1 VPDFR
6 LNQNVD
12 PSSQVWIIIPAHNE
26 EKMIGQVLA
35 DLLQYSFRIL
45 VVDDGSTDQTM
56 QAALQY
62 PVTVLRHITNLGQ
75 GASLQTGMRYALS
88 SPDPRF
94 IVTFD
99 ADGQHH
105 ASDLPKM
112 LDACSKGQ
120 YDVVLGSRFMKAGQ
134 ALNMPL
140 AKRIVLK
147 MAVWFTRVNTGLR
160 LSDTHNGL
168 RVMTAEAARKIQ
180 ITQNGMAHA
189 SEFLAEIAAHKLRF
203 CELPVTITYSDY
215 SKEKG
220 QSLLNIINILWDMWI
235 GYMR

>member
-1 VPDFR
+1 M
-6 LNQNVD
+6 D
-12 PSSQVWIIIPAHNE
+12 PSTQVWVIIPAHNE

-35 DLLQYSFRIL
+35 DLLQYPYHIL

-56 QAALQY
+56 QAALLY
-62 PVTVLRHITNLGQ
+62 PVTLLRHVTNLGQ
-75 GASLQTGMRYALS
+75 GAALQTGIRYALS
-88 SPDPRF
+88 FPETRL

-105 ASDLPKM
+105 ASDLPQM
-112 LDACSKGQ
+112 LETCLEGH
-120 YDVVLGSRFMKAGQ
+120 YDVVLGSRFTETGQ
-134 ALNMPL
+134 ALNMPVM
-140 AKRIVLK
+140 KRIILEV
-147 MAVWFTRVNTGLR
+147 AIWFTRVNTGLR

-168 RVMTAEAARKIQ
+168 RVITAEAAQKIQ

-189 SEFLAEIAAHKLRF
+189 SEILAEMADHKMRY
-203 CELPVTITYSDY
+203 CEVPVTISYSAY
-215 SKEKG
+215 SLQKG

>member
-1 VPDFR
+1 LDHIV
-6 LNQNVD
+6 V

-35 DLLQYSFRIL
+35 DLLPYSYHIL
-45 VVDDGSTDQTM
+45 VVDDGSTDQTL

-62 PVTVLRHITNLGQ
+62 PVTVLRHVTNLGQ
-75 GASLQTGMRYALS
+75 GAALQTGIRYALS
-88 SPDPRF
+88 SPETRL

-99 ADGQHH
+99 ADGQHR
-105 ASDLPKM
+105 ASDLPRLLKTC
-112 LDACSKGQ
+112 LEGH
-120 YDVVLGSRFMKAGQ
+120 YDVVLGSRFIESGQ
-134 ALNMPL
+134 ALNMPQ

-147 MAVWFTRVNTGLR
+147 LAIWFTRLNTGLK
-160 LSDTHNGL
+160 LTDTHNGL

-189 SEFLAEIAAHKLRF
+189 SELLAQIAAKKLRF
-203 CELPVTITYSDY
+203 CEVPVIISYSDY
-215 SKEKG
+215 SMQKG

>member
-1 VPDFR
+1 M
-6 LNQNVD
+6 NQPVD
-12 PSSQVWIIIPAHNE
+12 PSSQVWIVIPAHNE

-35 DLLQYSFRIL
+35 DLLQYSFHVV

-75 GASLQTGMRYALS
+75 GAALQTGMRYALS
-88 SPDPRF
+88 FPDTGY

-112 LDACSKGQ
+112 LDACKKGP
-120 YDVVLGSRFMKAGQ
+120 YDVVLGSRFMQAGQ
-134 ALNMPL
+134 AVNMPM
-140 AKRIVLK
+140 AKRIILK
-147 MAVWFTRVNTGLR
+147 MAVWFTRTNTGLK

-168 RVMTAEAARKIQ
+168 RVMTAGAARKIQ

-189 SEFLAEIAAHKLRF
+189 SEILAQVAAHKLRF
-203 CELPVTITYSDY
+203 CELPVTVTYTDY
-215 SKEKG
+215 SMEKG
-220 QSLLNIINILWDMWI
+220 QSFLNIINILWDMWI